1 MKFTLPH
8 NDNVK
13 RSGLGKWLF
22 FPFILMQIVFI
33 GLALEW
39 REDLR
44 IQRVVIEGWH
54 VVPPEEILSL
64 AGVKSKSSMYELNIF
79 EIQQNILKQPYAKDV
94 IVNRQYPDALKIQ
107 VVERK
112 PIASL
117 NIGDLQY
124 IDAESVLLPQIR
136 SNVSFDFP
144 IISGVSGIEKSKA
157 GKALSNDEVY
167 KAIEILQTAISIDST
182 LYNMISEVNLNNGGD
197 IILYSNDV
205 GAPIIVGRGGYLKKL
220 LTLET
225 FWRTFVKTS
234 NPEKLQYVDLRFD
247 EQVVV
252 KWIYQ
257 QGSQS
262 TEVEL

>member
-1 MKFTLPH
+1 MKFTMFRD
-8 NDNVK
+8 DNVK
-13 RSGLGKWLF
+13 RSGLYRWIF
-22 FPFILMQIVFI
+22 FMLIVMQIVFM
-33 GLALEW
+33 GLAIEW

-54 VVPPEEILSL
+54 FIPPEEILSL
-64 AGVKSKSSMYELNIF
+64 AGVKSKSPMYELNLY
-79 EIQQNILKQPYAKDV
+79 EIKQNILKQPYVKDV
-94 IVNRQYPDALKIQ
+94 MVNRQYPDALKIR

-144 IISGVSGIEKSKA
+144 IISGFGGIEKSKV
-157 GKALSNDEVY
+157 GKALLNDEVY
-167 KAIEILQTAISIDST
+167 EAIKILQTAIAIDST

-205 GAPIIVGRGGYLKKL
+205 GAPIIVGRGEYLKKL

-252 KWIYQ
+252 KWISQ
-257 QGSQS
+257 QSSQS